1 MQNVENNM
9 KILALDMGD
18 RWIGSAMSDPIGMFA
33 WPYKTVDIR
42 IIESFLQETITQEG
56 IKTIVAGVPK
66 TLRDTESDQTRK
78 VKADI
83 EQLQIKFPAISWILW
98 DERWT
103 SQQASKIKRTKTKED
118 KLYSHSIAAALILGS
133 YLDYIAFQKSLL

>member
-1 MQNVENNM
+1 M

-18 RWIGSAMSDPIGMFA
+18 RWVGTAISDPLGMLA
-33 WPYKTVDIR
+33 RPYETVDIR
-42 IIESFLQETITQEG
+42 SLESFLQKTILLEG
-56 IKTIVAGVPK
+56 LKTIVAGVPK

-83 EQLQIKFPAISWILW
+83 ERLQIAFPAIIWILW

-103 SQQASKIKRTKTKED
+103 SQQASRLKRTKTKED
-118 KLYSHSIAAALILGS
+118 KLQSHSIAAALILGS
-133 YLDYIAFQKSLL
+133 YLDYLAFQKSLL